1 MENKGV
7 RLEKKSFMLSFFFIF
22 LMMVAVYIL
31 TLVIPGGQY
40 PRVPDAEGNMI
51 IDMAGGYT
59 EVQGGIPFW
68 KWLASPILV
77 LTAPGSATLIM
88 VIFFLLMVGGV
99 FNALTERG
107 IIRCMLHKIVHRY
120 ARTRYLL
127 MAVLI
132 FFFMFMGAFIGSF
145 EEVIALVP
153 IVVTMAY
160 ALGWD
165 RETGLGMSMMA
176 VCCGFAS
183 GVSNPFTVGIA
194 QTLAGLPIMS
204 GIGFRAVNF
213 VLIYALVLG
222 FVALRARKIAREPRR
237 LSGEDMKVDEKTDRG
252 FRVYATVM
260 VTGLALILISGFV
273 PGLSDYTM
281 VILLV
286 TFLGAGVSGLLVS
299 GMGAKA
305 MLRSFWEGAVAIA
318 PSIILILMASSIRYV
333 MEEGQIMDM
342 LLKYAVNAAGGM
354 SRSVLILFIY
364 LICIVIN
371 FFVPSG
377 SAEAILLIPIIV
389 PLGQMFGISA
399 QLCIVA
405 YAFGD
410 GFSNILYPTNPALL
424 VGLGLADMG
433 YGKWVKFSLPFQLL
447 NLLLTGGMLLVGLA
461 IGYA

>member
-1 MENKGV
+1 MESKGV
-7 RLEKKSFMLSFFFIF
+7 RVEKKSFMLSFFFIF

-183 GVSNPFTVGIA
+183 GVSKP
-194 QTLAGLPIMS
+194 LHCRYCPDAGGPAHYERHRFPR
-204 GIGFRAVNF
+204 GE
-213 VLIYALVLG
+213 
-222 FVALRARKIAREPRR
+222 LRADLCAGARLCGPARQ
-237 LSGEDMKVDEKTDRG
+237 EDR
-252 FRVYATVM
+252 A
-260 VTGLALILISGFV
+260 
-273 PGLSDYTM
+273 
-281 VILLV
+281 
-286 TFLGAGVSGLLVS
+286 
-299 GMGAKA
+299 
-305 MLRSFWEGAVAIA
+305 
-318 PSIILILMASSIRYV
+318 
-333 MEEGQIMDM
+333 
-342 LLKYAVNAAGGM
+342 
-354 SRSVLILFIY
+354 
-364 LICIVIN
+364 
-371 FFVPSG
+371 
-377 SAEAILLIPIIV
+377 
-389 PLGQMFGISA
+389 
-399 QLCIVA
+399 
-405 YAFGD
+405 
-410 GFSNILYPTNPALL
+410 
-424 VGLGLADMG
+424 
-433 YGKWVKFSLPFQLL
+433 
-447 NLLLTGGMLLVGLA
+447 
-461 IGYA
+461 